1 MRDMETINVFETDS
15 ESGIFG
21 TFILQRIRELFGA
34 GNYAE
39 TVPMYA
45 ERVAMTPEDL
55 KRTIRG
61 DILPDI
67 RIIQDMKSSDTM
79 GLEVS
84 LMYKYVIRSKERYPG
99 YKLEY

>member
-1 MRDMETINVFETDS
+1 METINVFETDS

-39 TVPMYA
+39 TVPKYA
-45 ERVAMTPEDL
+45 ERVGMTPEEL
-55 KRTIRG
+55 KMTIRG
-61 DILPDI
+61 EILPG
-67 RIIQDMKSSDTM
+67 RNLIQDMKSSETM

-84 LMYKYVIRSKERYPG
+84 TMYKYVIKSKERYPG